1 MNIMRISL
9 WIVYV
14 LINMTLIYS
23 WTNGSFDSQ
32 LIFYGLLILNLF
44 VLLSFE
50 LLNRARQH
58 KNIIESKIKSQ
69 RQEMV
74 LQVKSSQLETITSN
88 LPFPLALMDHQG
100 ILVLR
105 NANFDP
111 FIIEDDELLTYDSK
125 HYQQDVGNFIK
136 YSFIKDVNQSKTLN
150 INGIDFQALSIPITN
165 KTGRAGCLFMFLDVT
180 QIIDKER
187 MQKRFIADASHEL
200 KTPLSVILGMTQILN
215 RPGFNDSET
224 QAEFLT
230 LIETEALRM
239 EGIVADLLSISKMS
253 SNKVTLVLEPIVLRM
268 LIQEI
273 ITPLKALISER
284 KNTMVVDIDDSI
296 VVSLDHEKAYQIFS
310 NLLTNA
316 LKFTENGTITVR
328 AEVSAPY
335 CVISVEDTGIGI
347 KEEDQKYIFERFY
360 RADHSRSRTVGGS
373 GLGLAIVKTYVLAHK
388 GEIEV
393 KSAVD
398 TGSRFIVKLPM

>member
-1 MNIMRISL
+1 
-9 WIVYV
+9 
-14 LINMTLIYS
+14 
-23 WTNGSFDSQ
+23 
-32 LIFYGLLILNLF
+32 
-44 VLLSFE
+44 
-50 LLNRARQH
+50 
-58 KNIIESKIKSQ
+58 
-69 RQEMV
+69 
-74 LQVKSSQLETITSN
+74 
-88 LPFPLALMDHQG
+88 
-100 ILVLR
+100 
-105 NANFDP
+105 
-111 FIIEDDELLTYDSK
+111 
-125 HYQQDVGNFIK
+125 
-136 YSFIKDVNQSKTLN
+136 
-150 INGIDFQALSIPITN
+150 
-165 KTGRAGCLFMFLDVT
+165 
-180 QIIDKER
+180 
-187 MQKRFIADASHEL
+187 
-200 KTPLSVILGMTQILN
+200 
-215 RPGFNDSET
+215 
-224 QAEFLT
+224 
-230 LIETEALRM
+230 
-239 EGIVADLLSISKMS
+239 
-253 SNKVTLVLEPIVLRM
+253 M